1 MHSVILFWVDTDLC
15 DCNCSGEE
23 CMIGE
28 KDIVE
33 VDFACLLVVDEVSIR
48 VIDTVEQEA
57 GEIHGN
63 EIKVH
68 ALYTKVILKIT
79 S

>member
-1 MHSVILFWVDTDLC
+1 MHSIILFRVDTDLC
-15 DCNCSGEE
+15 DCNCSCEE
-23 CMIGE
+23 RMIGE
-28 KDIVE
+28 KYIVE
-33 VDFACLLVVDEVSIR
+33 VHFACLLVVDEVTEC

-57 GEIHGN
+57 GEIHSD

-68 ALYTKVILKIT
+68 PLYTKDNFIIT